1 MNSIL
6 TNISHNDSMF
16 CLMIRRPPR
25 STRTDT
31 LLPYTTI
38 FRSRH
43 HREMRMPPCAR
54 VAARLT
60 SWFET
65 PASRAP
71 HHEVNHSNILPH
83 PEEAPAGPVSK
94 GETRCRAG
102 RSTALAD
109 HPPGERQA
117 GCDQRQERKS
127 TRLNCSP

>member
-1 MNSIL
+1 MAGQ
-6 TNISHNDSMF
+6 
-16 CLMIRRPPR
+16 PG
-25 STRTDT
+25 
-31 LLPYTTI
+31 
-38 FRSRH
+38 RH

-83 PEEAPAGPVSK
+83 PEEAPAGAVSK

-109 HPPGERQA
+109 HQPGERQA
-117 GCDQRQERKS
+117 GRRSEEHTSELQSIMRH
-127 TRLNCSP
+127 TY

>member
-1 MNSIL
+1 
-6 TNISHNDSMF
+6 
-16 CLMIRRPPR
+16 
-25 STRTDT
+25 
-31 LLPYTTI
+31 
-38 FRSRH
+38 
-43 HREMRMPPCAR
+43 MRMPPCAR

-83 PEEAPAGPVSK
+83 PEEAPAGAVSK

-117 GCDQRQERKS
+117 SCNQRQLQPVAEQEGRQA
-127 TRLNCSP
+127 TLEDRLVPAEQHAEPEQARQVDEGGDRNSGGEGKGG

>member
-1 MNSIL
+1 
-6 TNISHNDSMF
+6 
-16 CLMIRRPPR
+16 
-25 STRTDT
+25 
-31 LLPYTTI
+31 
-38 FRSRH
+38 
-43 HREMRMPPCAR
+43 MRMPPCAR

-83 PEEAPAGPVSK
+83 PEEAPAGAVSK

-117 GCDQRQERKS
+117 GCDQRQLQQVAEQEGRQAPLEDRLVPAEQHAEDRKS
-127 TRLNCSP
+127 TRLNSSH